1 MEKVTDW
8 ARLWRQLVELNDLR
22 HKHCDNSDRW
32 SGQARM
38 FNDQVKKR
46 WLKPDTSRDFILGQ
60 LSPDATFLDIGAGS
74 GAWESLLAG
83 RVRSM
88 TAVEPSPAM
97 LEVLRETLQKEGL
110 SHVRVVE
117 GAWPDVDVETHD
129 FSLASHA
136 MYGCPD
142 LPAYIQKMTA
152 VTRRTCF
159 MILRASLTSSIMSL
173 AAQYVLGQPHDSP
186 NFVIAYNIMLQMGMT
201 PNVLWEEPGNWEP
214 WTSSSLEEALTTVK
228 ARLGLFTSDERDSYL
243 YDLLKKRLIFRD
255 GKYIWD
261 RGVRSV
267 LVYWQ
272 GDAGGGSPG

>member
-1 MEKVTDW
+1 MEKITDW
-8 ARLWRQLVELNDLR
+8 VQLWRQLVELNDLR
-22 HKHCDNSDRW
+22 HKRGNNSDRW
-32 SGQARM
+32 SGQARL
-38 FNDQVKKR
+38 FNDQVRKR
-46 WLKPDTSRDFILGQ
+46 WIKPDTSRDFILGQ

-74 GAWESLLAG
+74 GAWEVLLAR
-83 RVRSM
+83 RVRSI

-97 LEVLRETLQKEGL
+97 LEVLQETLQKEGL

-142 LPAYIQKMTA
+142 LPAYIRKMTA

-159 MILRASLTSSIMSL
+159 MILRAPLTGSIMSL
-173 AAQYVLGQPHDSP
+173 AAQHVLGQPYDSP
-186 NFVIAYNIMLQMGMT
+186 NFVIAYNVMLQMGMT

-214 WTSSSLEEALTTVK
+214 WTSASLEEALMMMK
-228 ARLGLFTSDERDSYL
+228 ARLGLFAPDERDSYL
-243 YDLLKKRLIFRD
+243 YHLLKERLVFRD
-255 GKYIWD
+255 DKYIWD
-261 RGVRSV
+261 RSVRSV

-272 GDAGGGSPG
+272 GGASR

>member
-8 ARLWRQLVELNDLR
+8 ARLWRQLVELNNLR
-22 HKHCDNSDRW
+22 HEHSDNSDRW
-32 SGQARM
+32 SGQARL
-38 FNDQVKKR
+38 FHDQVKKR

-74 GAWESLLAG
+74 GAWEILLAG
-83 RVRSM
+83 RVRSV

-110 SHVRVVE
+110 SHVQVIE
-117 GAWPDVDVETHD
+117 GAWPDVDVGVHD
-129 FSLASHA
+129 FSLSSHA

-142 LPAYIQKMTA
+142 LPSYIQKMSA

-159 MILRASLTSSIMSL
+159 MILRAPLTGSIMSL
-173 AAQYVLGQPHDSP
+173 AAQHALGQPHDSP
-186 NFVIAYNIMLQMGMT
+186 NFVIAYNMMLQMGMT
-201 PNVLWEEPGNWEP
+201 PNVLWEEPGSWEP
-214 WTSSSLEEALTTVK
+214 WTSASLEEALATMK
-228 ARLGLFTSDERDSYL
+228 ARLGLFAPDERDGYL
-243 YDLLKKRLIFRD
+243 YNLLKERLVFRD
-255 GKYIWD
+255 GKYVWD

-272 GDAGGGSPG
+272 GSADG